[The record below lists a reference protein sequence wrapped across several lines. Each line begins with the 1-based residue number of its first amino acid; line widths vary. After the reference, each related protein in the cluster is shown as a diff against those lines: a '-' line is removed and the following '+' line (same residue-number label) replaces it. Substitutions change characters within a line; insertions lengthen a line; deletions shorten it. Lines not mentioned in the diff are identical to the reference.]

1 MKEEV
6 APMDAIG
13 TIRNGEASDN
23 DTLLL
28 FGGAACLLLGAGLLL
43 SSSMT
48 RRLLGDINAGK
59 LIQNAVPD
67 VQRYLRLRAM

>member
-1 MKEEV
+1 
-6 APMDAIG
+6 MDAIG
-13 TIRNGEASDN
+13 TTRNGEASDN

-28 FGGAACLLLGAGLLL
+28 FGGAACLLLGVGLIL

-48 RRLLGDINAGK
+48 RRFLGDVNAGK
-59 LIQNAVPD
+59 LIQATVPD

>member
-1 MKEEV
+1 
-6 APMDAIG
+6 MDAIG
-13 TIRNGEASDN
+13 TTRNGEASDN

-28 FGGAACLLLGAGLLL
+28 FGGAACLLFGVGLIL

-48 RRLLGDINAGK
+48 RRFLGDVNAGK
-59 LIQNAVPD
+59 LIQAAVPD